1 MTAQGTTTVEKSL
14 QKVLEKLESS
24 RKMQDD
30 WMKNGINFVDLYV
43 DDAGGDWLEEWGKV
57 EAADLEVDK
66 ITSIDVEA
74 IKIAIGFSNFQKTQ
88 LLEIA
93 LSHRGDTKD
102 FRGRSFDS
110 SLDQDVQYK
119 RLALLGSAILSAVV
133 TDYLYRQYPDLERD
147 CISNL
152 KSGLLDKNKLSEFA
166 ISLNL
171 QELSL
176 HSVQGKETE
185 KSEYKK
191 FLGETFEAVFG
202 AIYLECDRDFLR
214 AGDWL
219 IQNFIAKAVADKMS
233 QKSALIEGTK
243 NSPQIALKRLRILGA
258 EILEAIAFDYLYHRF
273 PERKASQLTEW
284 KKMLVAKE
292 IFPKEFKTKL
302 GNRYLELDSDFSR
315 TRDWLVNNFIK
326 TTVEELVEERENQF
340 N

>member
-14 QKVLEKLESS
+14 QKVLEKLESA

-43 DDAGGDWLEEWGKV
+43 DDAGGDWLAEWGKV
-57 EAADLEVDK
+57 AAEDLEVDR

-93 LSHRGDTKD
+93 LTHRGDTKD
-102 FRGRSFDS
+102 LRGTSFDS
-110 SLDQDVQYK
+110 SVDRDVKYK
-119 RLALLGSAILSAVV
+119 RLAILGSAILSAVV
-133 TDYLYRQYPDLERD
+133 TDYLYRQYPQLDRD

-152 KSGLLDKNKLSEFA
+152 KSQLLDKNKLSEFA
-166 ISLNL
+166 ISLSL

-176 HSVQGKETE
+176 QSVHGKETE
-185 KSEYKK
+185 KSEYKR

-219 IQNFIAKAVADKMS
+219 IQNFISKAVVEKIS
-233 QKSALIEGTK
+233 QKSDLIEGTK
-243 NSPQIALKRLRILGA
+243 ISPQIAVKRRRILGG

-273 PERKASQLTEW
+273 PEGNASDLTHW

-302 GNRYLELDSDFSR
+302 GNQYLELGSNFSR

-326 TTVEELVEERENQF
+326 TAVAELVEERENQL

>member
-14 QKVLEKLESS
+14 QKVLEKLEAA

-43 DDAGGDWLEEWGKV
+43 DDAGGDWLAEWGKA
-57 EAADLEVDK
+57 EPEDLEVDR

-74 IKIAIGFSNFQKTQ
+74 IKIAIGFSQFQKTQ

-93 LSHRGDTKD
+93 LTHRGDSKD
-102 FRGRSFDS
+102 FRGTSFDS
-110 SLDQDVQYK
+110 SVEKDVNYK
-119 RLALLGSAILSAVV
+119 RLAILGSVILSAVV
-133 TDYLYRQYPDLERD
+133 TDYLYRQYPQLDRD

-152 KSGLLDKNKLSEFA
+152 KSRLADKNKLSEFA

-176 HSVQGKETE
+176 QSAQGKETE
-185 KSEYKK
+185 KSEYKR

-214 AGDWL
+214 AGEWL
-219 IQNFIAKAVADKMS
+219 IQNFIEKAVAEKIS
-233 QKSALIEGTK
+233 YKSAVVEGTK
-243 NSPQIALKRLRILGA
+243 NSQQIAMKRRRILGG

-273 PERKASQLTEW
+273 PKANVSQLTHW
-284 KKMLVAKE
+284 KKMLLAKE

-302 GNRYLELDSDFSR
+302 GNQYLELGSNFSR
-315 TRDWLVNNFIK
+315 TRDWLVNNFI
-326 TTVEELVEERENQF
+326 TTAVAELVEQRENQL